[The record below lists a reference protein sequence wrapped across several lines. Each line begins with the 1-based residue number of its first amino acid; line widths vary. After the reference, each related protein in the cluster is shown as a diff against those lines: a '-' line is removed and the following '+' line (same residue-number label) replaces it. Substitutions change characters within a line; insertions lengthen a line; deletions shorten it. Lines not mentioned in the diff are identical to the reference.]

1 MSLEAKGTMPFQQT
15 MMAVKIAAQSGQSA
29 GQVYP
34 NSENIRPPLEKE
46 KIRVVEPSTRAD
58 VKMDPME
65 QVKRFYEKQNE
76 NLTYAQKY
84 YLREELAA
92 KESLVDITV

>member
-1 MSLEAKGTMPFQQT
+1 MSLEVKGTLPFQQT
-15 MMAVKIAAQSGQSA
+15 IMAAQSGQSA

-34 NSENIRPPLEKE
+34 NSENIHPPLKKE

-58 VKMDPME
+58 VKRDPMK

-76 NLTYAQKY
+76 DLTDAQKY

-92 KESLVDITV
+92 KESLVDISV